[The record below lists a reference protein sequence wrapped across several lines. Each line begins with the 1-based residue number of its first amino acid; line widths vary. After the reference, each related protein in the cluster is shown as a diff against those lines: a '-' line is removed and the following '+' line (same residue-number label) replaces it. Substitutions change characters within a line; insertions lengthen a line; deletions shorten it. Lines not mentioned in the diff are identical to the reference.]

1 MHKAQDMPKPWD
13 LKERT
18 MLFALNILRLCRGL
32 PRTDEAA
39 EIASQ
44 LRRAGGSTGAQ
55 YRAATR
61 NKSESDYINKIAG
74 AIEECDESAFWL
86 ELLARADIAQRNDI
100 QPLQEEANE
109 LLAIFTASKAT
120 AIERRLRKR
129 QRKAPA
135 AGKPIRETL
144 HRRPDDPY

>member
-1 MHKAQDMPKPWD
+1 
-13 LKERT
+13 
-18 MLFALNILRLCRGL
+18 MLFAVNVLRFCRTL
-32 PRTDEAA
+32 PKTDEAA

-86 ELLARADIAQRNDI
+86 ELLARADIAQRKNV
-100 QPLQEEANE
+100 QPLQDEANE
-109 LLAIFTASKAT
+109 LLAIFTTSKAT
-120 AIERRLRKR
+120 AIERRERKR
-129 QRKAPA
+129 QRKAPSA
-135 AGKPIRETL
+135 MKPIRETL
-144 HRRPDDPY
+144 HGRPDDPY